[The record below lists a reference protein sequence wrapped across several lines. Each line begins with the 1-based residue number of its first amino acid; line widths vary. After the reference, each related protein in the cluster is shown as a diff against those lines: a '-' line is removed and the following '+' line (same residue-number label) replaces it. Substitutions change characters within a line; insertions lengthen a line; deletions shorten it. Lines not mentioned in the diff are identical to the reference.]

1 MDLRDLEAEV
11 LVKEWITIVL
21 LTKNGERYLGEVLE
35 AIFAQRVDLPFEVL
49 AIDSGSRDRTKEILS
64 SYPVRFIEIPPY
76 EFNHGETRNLGA
88 RLAHPDTHYLVYLS
102 QDATPADEGWLATLI
117 EPMREDRQVA
127 GVFSRHLPRPSASPS
142 LVRQL
147 LTRWQ
152 TGGTERLVKRMP
164 VSRDDFEAN
173 RFFYIYFSNTSS
185 AIRRSVWEQIPF
197 RPLLFGEDADW
208 AERVLLA
215 GYILV
220 FEPRSKVFHSH
231 DYGLLELFRENA
243 DYAAA
248 FQERFCPPAYRAFDL
263 RAVLRG
269 MIRESWED
277 WRFIWRHPHF
287 CEQPLRRRLFWMLY
301 SPAWHLAVG
310 LGTYCGIRGLSRRP
324 ELRHH
329 LSRQERIRQ
338 T

>member
-1 MDLRDLEAEV
+1 LDLRDLEAEV

-102 QDATPADEGWLATLI
+102 QDATPADEGWLAALI
-117 EPMREDRQVA
+117 EPMREDEQVA

-248 FQERFCPPAYRAFDL
+248 FQERFGPPAYRAFGL

-277 WRFIWRHPHF
+277 WRFIWRHLHF